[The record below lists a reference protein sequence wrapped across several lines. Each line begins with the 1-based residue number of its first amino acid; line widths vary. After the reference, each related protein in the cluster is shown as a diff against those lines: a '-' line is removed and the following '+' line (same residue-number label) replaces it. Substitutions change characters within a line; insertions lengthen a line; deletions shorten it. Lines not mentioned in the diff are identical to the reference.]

1 MIFKSKPSG
10 LTYLAELKGNGAEHQ
25 MGHLACFATGMFA
38 LEAHYETDEEKK
50 VSIDCLI
57 LLIAFFSRFI
67 DFLFIILLCRFII
80 FECISYDTPYQV
92 KA

>member
-50 VSIDCLI
+50 VSINLIFIDCLY
-57 LLIAFFSRFI
+57 RYI
-67 DFLFIILLCRFII
+67 DFLYQVLI

-92 KA
+92 KS